1 MKTQN
6 TGPLKGLRILDMS
19 RILAGP
25 TCTQILGDLGA
36 DVIKIERPKSG
47 DDTRKWGPPYV
58 KDTEGND
65 TSESAYYLCANR
77 NKRSLTVDITKPE
90 GQEIIRKLAGNCDVL
105 LENYKVGGL
114 KKYGLDYAAM
124 KSDFPELIYC
134 SISGFGQTGPKSHR
148 LGYDFMIQ
156 AMGGIMSVTGEP
168 DGSPMKVGVG
178 IADVMCGMY
187 ATISILSAIRHRDQA
202 GKSGAGGNGQHIDLA
217 LLDSQAAWLINSGSN
232 YLTSGENQHRLGN
245 AHPNIVPYQV
255 FQTSDSYFVLA
266 IGNQIQFRKFC
277 EFAGAPELPDDS
289 RFITNTDRVNNRK
302 ELALKINDLTK
313 RYSTQYWLEEL
324 EKLQVP
330 CGPVNSVKDV
340 FDDPQIQH
348 REMEISMP
356 HPLSGKGNVSLI
368 GSPLKM
374 SATPVSYRHAPP
386 TLGQHTNEILEE
398 LLGLDAAECR
408 ELAEKGVV

>member
-1 MKTQN
+1 M
-6 TGPLKGLRILDMS
+6 R
-19 RILAGP
+19 
-25 TCTQILGDLGA
+25 
-36 DVIKIERPKSG
+36 
-47 DDTRKWGPPYV
+47 
-58 KDTEGND
+58 
-65 TSESAYYLCANR
+65 
-77 NKRSLTVDITKPE
+77 
-90 GQEIIRKLAGNCDVL
+90 
-105 LENYKVGGL
+105 
-114 KKYGLDYAAM
+114 
-124 KSDFPELIYC
+124 
-134 SISGFGQTGPKSHR
+134 
-148 LGYDFMIQ
+148 
-156 AMGGIMSVTGEP
+156 
-168 DGSPMKVGVG
+168 
-178 IADVMCGMY
+178 
-187 ATISILSAIRHRDQA
+187 
-202 GKSGAGGNGQHIDLA
+202 
-217 LLDSQAAWLINSGSN
+217 
-232 YLTSGENQHRLGN
+232 
-245 AHPNIVPYQV
+245 
-255 FQTSDSYFVLA
+255 
-266 IGNQIQFRKFC
+266 
-277 EFAGAPELPDDS
+277 GAPELPDDS